1 MWEKI
6 IISLLIGLL
15 LITTGCSKDISN
27 NKTVLN
33 ETSDSEPLSNELKS
47 DANGKKADII
57 IGDDI
62 KLVADNPIDYS
73 FRNVSVHDP
82 SVLKTNDT
90 FYIFGS
96 HLAGAKTKDLMNW
109 ELIGSGVN
117 ATNPIIPDAMNEMPE
132 AFEWAKTN
140 TFWAPDVIQLNDG
153 RYYMY
158 YCTCEGSSPLSAL
171 GVAVSDNVEGPY
183 KDLGIILKS
192 GMGPDMPS
200 EDGNTY
206 NANVHPNVID
216 PCLFYDAEGRLWMI
230 YGSYSGGIY
239 ILEMDSE
246 TGFPL
251 QSGYGKKI
259 LGGNHARIE
268 GPYVLYSPETEYYYL
283 FLSFGGLDSKGGYNI
298 RVARSKNPD
307 GPYYDASGNDM
318 INCKGAPGTF
328 FHDPSIEEYGVKL
341 MGGHRFAWI
350 EGEKSKIRH
359 GYLSPGHNSAYYN
372 EETGQYF
379 LIFHTRFEGKAEAH
393 EVRVHQMYINEDGW
407 PVVAPYR
414 YVGETLGTHTKE
426 DVIGVYKYINHG
438 KSINKEAIISDLIQ
452 LNDDNTITG
461 AVKGKWELK
470 EDGKTAEFII
480 EGEVYKGI
488 FNVQWDEYGKKNVM
502 TFTALSDKGIAIWG
516 SGIWAIE

>member
-1 MWEKI
+1 MWKKI
-6 IISLLIGLL
+6 MVLLFIGII
-15 LITTGCSKDISN
+15 LITTGLSEE
-27 NKTVLN
+27 VLN
-33 ETSDSEPLSNELKS
+33 IETNPNKDLNKQNIQIESENIDNKEEE
-47 DANGKKADII
+47 II
-57 IGDDI
+57 IGNDI
-62 KLVADNPIDYS
+62 KLIPNNPIDYH
-73 FRNVSVHDP
+73 FQNVSVHDP
-82 SVLKTNDT
+82 SILKVDET

-96 HLAGAKTKDLMNW
+96 HLAAAKSKDLMNW
-109 ELIGSGVN
+109 ELIASGVQPS
-117 ATNPIIPDAMNEMPE
+117 NPIIPDAMNEMKE

-183 KDLGIILKS
+183 KDIGIILKS
-192 GMGPDMPS
+192 GMGPNMPS
-200 EDGNTY
+200 EDGNVYDAT
-206 NANVHPNVID
+206 VHPNVVD
-216 PCLFYDAEGRLWMI
+216 PCVFYDAEGKLWMV

-239 ILEMDSE
+239 VLEMDPE
-246 TGFPL
+246 TGLPL
-251 QSGYGKKI
+251 HSGYGKKI
-259 LGGNHARIE
+259 CGGNHARIE

-283 FLSFGGLDSKGGYNI
+283 FLSFGGLDSRGGYNI

-307 GPYYDASGNDM
+307 GPYYDPSGNDM

-328 FHDPSIEEYGVKL
+328 FDDASIEKYGAKL

-350 EGEKSKIRH
+350 EGEINPTRF
-359 GYLSPGHNSAYYN
+359 GYLSPGHNSAYYD

-379 LIFHTRFEGKAEAH
+379 LIFHTRFERMGEYH
-393 EVRVHQMYINEDGW
+393 EVRVHQMYINDDGW

-414 YVGETLGTHTKE
+414 YRGETSQTFNKD
-426 DVIGVYKYINHG
+426 DVTGIYKYINHG
-438 KSINKEAIISDLIQ
+438 KSINKTAIVSELIQ
-452 LNDDNTITG
+452 LHSDNTISG
-461 AVKGKWELK
+461 VAEGRWKLK
-470 EDGKTAEFII
+470 DDGRTVEFNI
-480 EGEVYKGI
+480 EGEIYKGI